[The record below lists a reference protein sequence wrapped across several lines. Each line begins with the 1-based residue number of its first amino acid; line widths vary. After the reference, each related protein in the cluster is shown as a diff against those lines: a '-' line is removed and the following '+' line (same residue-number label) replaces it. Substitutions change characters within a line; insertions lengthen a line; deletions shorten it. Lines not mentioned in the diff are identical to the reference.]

1 MMKKKSFIYKIYP
14 KKVVK
19 TIEEKIN
26 LLGDTTNITAR
37 KFLYERLL
45 GSIVVFVVFLVISKY
60 SYITSPLFT
69 ILYYIL
75 YTYLKL
81 DYPIKIRKEKL
92 EHESIFFFEI
102 LQLTLEGGR
111 TLSQAL
117 DITSSNVDGDLSKE
131 FRKALDE
138 VKMGKSLVESLKN
151 MKYRIPSGEINNAIL
166 NITESSIFGSNIIS
180 SLSSE
185 LEYLRNKELMDVK
198 GKIARLPIKISV
210 ISVVLFIPLILLII
224 LSPVLIE
231 FLTR

>member
-1 MMKKKSFIYKIYP
+1 MKKESFIYRIYP
-14 KKVVK
+14 KSIIKN
-19 TIEEKIN
+19 IEEKID
-26 LLGDTTNITAR
+26 LLSDTTTMTAR

-45 GSIVVFVVFLVISKY
+45 GSILIFMFFVILSRH
-60 SYITSPLFT
+60 SYITAPLVTF
-69 ILYYIL
+69 IYYIT

-81 DYPIKIRKEKL
+81 DYPIKVRREKL

-117 DITSSNVDGDLSKE
+117 EITSSNVDSDLSKE
-131 FRKALDE
+131 FRKTLDE

-151 MKYRIPSGEINNAIL
+151 MKYRIPSSEINNAIL

-180 SLSSE
+180 SLNSE
-185 LEYLRNKELMDVK
+185 LEYLRNKELMDIK
-198 GKIARLPIKISV
+198 GKIAKLPIKISV
-210 ISVVLFIPLILLII
+210 ISVVLFIPLILLVI